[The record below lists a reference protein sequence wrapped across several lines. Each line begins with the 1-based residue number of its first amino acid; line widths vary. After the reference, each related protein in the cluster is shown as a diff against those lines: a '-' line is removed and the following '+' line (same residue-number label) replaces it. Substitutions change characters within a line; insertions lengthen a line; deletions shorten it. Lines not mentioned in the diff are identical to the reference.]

1 VGNTPHT
8 ATHRGRKCRVELKD
22 GTVFIDQF
30 IDRTSGKRVIFK
42 NRTVRQGDIKAMSD
56 YRLLQPISGHKRI

>member
-1 VGNTPHT
+1 
-8 ATHRGRKCRVELKD
+8 VELKD
-22 GTVFIDQF
+22 GTVFVDQF

-56 YRLLQPISGHKRI
+56 YRLLQPISRHKRI